1 MRAKEE
7 VIVFDLV
14 NDKNVEDGGLGV
26 GYGDFSYNL
35 FQPSKKGQGERINEI
50 LLYIKQKILM
60 AVMANEKVLVIIQL
74 GFWWWWKWKEE
85 RRLKELTAINNGGG
99 WKSFSE
105 EQKKKW
111 IRWNKELNIIAEKL
125 IEWLTENGYRW
136 IYVVDRKIK
145 EFTRTYSIKI
155 KEELNRNIKDVVVLV
170 LMYWKGLLKGFEL
183 VKERLKKDYY
193 WDNHNKI
200 NLMKIIAKII
210 IMVLLNIN
218 NCLVNNLNLLNWGLV
233 IEEQVNPTTP

>member
-35 FQPSKKGQGERINEI
+35 FQPQKKGQGERINEI
-50 LLYIKQKILM
+50 LLYIKHKILM
-60 AVMANEKVLVIIQL
+60 AVMDNEKVLVIIQL

-85 RRLKELTAINNGGG
+85 RRLKELTTINNGLG
-99 WKSFSE
+99 WKSFTE

-125 IEWLTENGYRW
+125 IEWLTVNGYRW

-145 EFTRTYSIKI
+145 EFIRTNSIKI
-155 KEELNRNIKDVVVLV
+155 KEELNRNIKDVVVLI
-170 LMYWKGLLKGFEL
+170 LMYWWKGLLKGFEL
-183 VKERLKKDYY
+183 VKERLRKDYY
-193 WDNHNKI
+193 WDNYNKI
-200 NLMKIIAKII
+200 NIMKLIAKII
-210 IMVLLNIN
+210 IMVLMNIN
-218 NCLVNNLNLLNWGLV
+218 NCLVNNIGLLYWGDV
-233 IEEQVNPTTP
+233 VEEIANS